1 MPQPDRKP
9 LATMESKE
17 PWTIRYAPCERA
29 AITHAAIARGLEP
42 SAFARE
48 VSLIG
53 LNVISTPDLMEA
65 YLRTSAVLRA
75 SNGAEKR

>member
-1 MPQPDRKP
+1 MPPLERKP
-9 LATMESKE
+9 LASMESKE

-29 AITHAAIARGLEP
+29 AITHAALARGIDP

-75 SNGAEKR
+75 SNGASR

>member
-1 MPQPDRKP
+1 MNERKP
-9 LATMESKE
+9 LASMESKE
-17 PWTIRYAPCERA
+17 PWTIRFSPCERA
-29 AITHAAIARGLEP
+29 AITEAAIARGLDP

-53 LNVISTPDLMEA
+53 LNVICTPDLIEA

-75 SNGAEKR
+75 SNGGKPA